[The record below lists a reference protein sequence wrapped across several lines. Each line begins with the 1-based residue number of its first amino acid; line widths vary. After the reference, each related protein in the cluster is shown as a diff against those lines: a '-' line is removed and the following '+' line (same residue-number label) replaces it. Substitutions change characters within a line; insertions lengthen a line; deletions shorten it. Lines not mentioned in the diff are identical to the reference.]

1 MVFVLIVGGALFILG
16 LLAYVVAQWP
26 EVSSKKKKVKKEPV
40 AAIVPQKD
48 VVELTERFERRI
60 RTLENSLH
68 TAEKELNDK
77 DKRAQELKA
86 AIGGLERQ
94 LEQEKVWR
102 EKEEVVVAKE
112 KKLEQELRAEINKT
126 RDALHEQSNLRIRL
140 EYEVKEL
147 RLVKDA
153 LSADVRKFTGQNNE
167 LDRRVQDFIRETREL
182 KAENA
187 KLSYKKEA
195 DQWVAKDD
203 YLAVERMLKAA
214 RADIEQL
221 KRRLPS
227 DLKDVGDKDDK
238 WSG

>member
-1 MVFVLIVGGALFILG
+1 MMFVLIVGGALLILG

-26 EVSSKKKKVKKEPV
+26 EPSSRKKKVKKEPASPV
-40 AAIVPQKD
+40 ILEKD
-48 VVELTERFERRI
+48 VAELTARFERRI
-60 RTLENSLH
+60 RTLENSIQSR
-68 TAEKELNDK
+68 EKELHDK
-77 DKRAQELKA
+77 EKQSEELRA

-94 LEQEKVWR
+94 LDQEKVWR
-102 EKEEVVVAKE
+102 EKEEVSVAKE
-112 KKLEQELRAEINKT
+112 KKQEQALRDEINKT
-126 RDALHEQSNLRIRL
+126 REALHEQSNLRIRL

-167 LDRRVQDFIRETREL
+167 LDRRVQDLIRETREL

-187 KLSYKKEA
+187 KLKYKKEA

-203 YLAVERMLKAA
+203 YIAVEKQLKAA

-221 KRRLPS
+221 KKRLPS
-227 DLKDVGDKDDK
+227 ELRDVEDRDQEKK
-238 WSG
+238 

>member
-1 MVFVLIVGGALFILG
+1 MVFVLIVGGALLVLG
-16 LLAYVVAQWP
+16 LLAYAVAQWP
-26 EVSSKKKKVKKEPV
+26 ETSPAKKKKAKKEP
-40 AAIVPQKD
+40 AAPIVPQKD
-48 VVELTERFERRI
+48 VVDLTERFERRI
-60 RTLENSLH
+60 RTLENSLQ
-68 TAEKELNDK
+68 TAEKELHEK
-77 DKRAQELKA
+77 EKQSGELKA

-102 EKEEVVVAKE
+102 EKEEVSVAKE
-112 KKLEQELRAEINKT
+112 KKHEQELHADINKT
-126 RDALHEQSNLRIRL
+126 REALNEQSNLRIRL

-167 LDRRVQDFIRETREL
+167 LERRVQDFIRETREL

-214 RADIEQL
+214 RVDIEQL
-221 KRRLPS
+221 KQRLPS
-227 DLKDVGDKDDK
+227 ELRDVEEKDEEKK
-238 WSG
+238 

>member
-1 MVFVLIVGGALFILG
+1 MVFVLIVGGALLILG
-16 LLAYVVAQWP
+16 LLAYAVAQWP
-26 EVSSKKKKVKKEPV
+26 EPSLKKKKVKKEPV
-40 AAIVPQKD
+40 APIVPQKD
-48 VVELTERFERRI
+48 VVELTERFERRM
-60 RTLENSLH
+60 RTLENSLQSK
-68 TAEKELNDK
+68 EKELNDK
-77 DKRAQELKA
+77 EKQAEELRA

-102 EKEEVVVAKE
+102 EKEEVSVAKD
-112 KKLEQELRAEINKT
+112 KKHEQELGAEINKT
-126 RDALHEQSNLRIRL
+126 REALHEQSNLRIRL

-147 RLVKDA
+147 RLAKDS

-167 LDRRVQDFIRETREL
+167 LERRVQDFIRETREL

-221 KRRLPS
+221 KQRLPS
-227 DLKDVGDKDDK
+227 ELRDVEEKDKE
-238 WSG
+238 

>member
-1 MVFVLIVGGALFILG
+1 MVFVLIVGGALLILG
-16 LLAYVVAQWP
+16 LLAYAVAQWP
-26 EVSSKKKKVKKEPV
+26 ETSPAKKKKAKKEP
-40 AAIVPQKD
+40 AAPIVPQKD

-60 RTLENSLH
+60 RTLENSLQ
-68 TAEKELNDK
+68 TVEKELHEK
-77 DKRAQELKA
+77 EKQSGELKA

-102 EKEEVVVAKE
+102 EKEEVSVAKE
-112 KKLEQELRAEINKT
+112 KKHEQELRADINKT
-126 RDALHEQSNLRIRL
+126 REALNEQSNLRIRL

-167 LDRRVQDFIRETREL
+167 LERRVQDFIRETREL

-214 RADIEQL
+214 RVDIEQL
-221 KRRLPS
+221 KQRLPS
-227 DLKDVGDKDDK
+227 ELRDVVDT
-238 WSG
+238 SS

>member
-1 MVFVLIVGGALFILG
+1 MMFALIVGGALLILG
-16 LLAYVVAQWP
+16 LLAYAVAQWP
-26 EVSSKKKKVKKEPV
+26 EPSSKKKKVKKEPV
-40 AAIVPQKD
+40 APIAPQKD
-48 VVELTERFERRI
+48 VVELTERFERRV
-60 RTLENSLH
+60 RTLENSLQA
-68 TAEKELNDK
+68 AEKELNDK
-77 DKRAQELKA
+77 DKRAGELRS

-102 EKEEVVVAKE
+102 AKEEVSGTKE
-112 KKLEQELRAEINKT
+112 KKHEQELHAEINKT
-126 RDALHEQSNLRIRL
+126 REALHEQSNLRIRL

-147 RLVKDA
+147 RLIKDA

-167 LDRRVQDFIRETREL
+167 LERRVQDFIRETREL

-203 YLAVERMLKAA
+203 YIAVERMLKAA

-221 KRRLPS
+221 KQRLPS
-227 DLKDVGDKDDK
+227 ELRDVEEKDKE
-238 WSG
+238 

>member
-1 MVFVLIVGGALFILG
+1 MVFVLIVGGALLVLG
-16 LLAYVVAQWP
+16 VLAYAVSQWP
-26 EVSSKKKKVKKEPV
+26 DPVRSKKKKEKKEP
-40 AAIVPQKD
+40 AAPVVSEKD
-48 VVELTERFERRI
+48 VAEMAARFERRI
-60 RTLENSLH
+60 RTLENSLQ
-68 TAEKELNDK
+68 TAEKEHKDK
-77 DKRAQELKA
+77 DKQTQELKA
-86 AIGGLERQ
+86 VIGGLERQ
-94 LEQEKVWR
+94 VEQEKAWR
-102 EKEEVVVAKE
+102 EKEEVAVVKE

-147 RLVKDA
+147 RLVKEA

-167 LDRRVQDFIRETREL
+167 LERRVQDFIRETREL

-214 RADIEQL
+214 RADVEQL
-221 KRRLPS
+221 KQRLPS
-227 DLKDVGDKDDK
+227 ELRDVEEKGENT
-238 WSG
+238 

>member
-1 MVFVLIVGGALFILG
+1 MIFAVIVGGALLILG
-16 LLAYVVAQWP
+16 LLAYAVSQWP
-26 EVSSKKKKVKKEPV
+26 DPKRPKKKKKEPV
-40 AAIVPQKD
+40 APVVPQKD
-48 VVELTERFERRI
+48 IVELTERFERRV
-60 RTLENSLH
+60 RTLENALQV
-68 TAEKELNDK
+68 AEKEHREK
-77 DKRAQELKA
+77 DKQAEELKA

-94 LEQEKVWR
+94 VEQEKVWR
-102 EKEEVVVAKE
+102 EREEASAE
-112 KKLEQELRAEINKT
+112 KDKQHEEELREEINKT
-126 RDALHEQSNLRIRL
+126 REALHDQSNQRIRL

-167 LDRRVQDFIRETREL
+167 LERRVQDFIRETREL
-182 KAENA
+182 KADNA

-203 YLAVERMLKAA
+203 YVAVERMLKAA

>member
-1 MVFVLIVGGALFILG
+1 MVFVLIVGGALLILG
-16 LLAYVVAQWP
+16 LLAYAVAQWP
-26 EVSSKKKKVKKEPV
+26 EASSKKKKIKKEP
-40 AAIVPQKD
+40 AAPIVPQKD
-48 VVELTERFERRI
+48 VVELTQRFERRV

-68 TAEKELNDK
+68 AAEKELNEK
-77 DKRAQELKA
+77 EKQAQELKV
-86 AIGGLERQ
+86 AIGALERQ

-102 EKEEVVVAKE
+102 EKEEAAVVKE
-112 KKLEQELRAEINKT
+112 KKLEQELRTEINKT
-126 RDALHEQSNLRIRL
+126 RDALHEQSNQRIRL

-221 KRRLPS
+221 KQRLPS
-227 DLKDVGDKDDK
+227 ELRDVAEKDEK
-238 WSG
+238 